1 MNILWHFLCWRFYRF
16 VIYREVKPF
25 FFWFYPPMLYYD
37 VSLHDLVELIIIFE
51 TSPSSSKTKFRCSS
65 YGSFRIADS
74 DSFQRGGDSG
84 PRAETPAKTPAKT
97 PGGCPVPPGSCPGVC
112 PGVWDPETPPPGRRL
127 RSCKPGDSGISHFQ
141 RLFFVGDLYK
151 APFFP
156 IWLLQLSSLSPPL
169 LTLKSLPSFPSLP

>member
-1 MNILWHFLCWRFYRF
+1 MD
-16 VIYREVKPF
+16 
-25 FFWFYPPMLYYD
+25 YD
-37 VSLHDLVELIIIFE
+37 VSLHDLVELVILFE
-51 TSPSSSKTKFRCSS
+51 TSPSSSKTEFGCSS
-65 YGSFRIADS
+65 YGRFHIATS
-74 DSFQRGGDSG
+74 VNFQRGGDSG
-84 PRAETPAKTPAKT
+84 PGPETPAKT

-169 LTLKSLPSFPSLP
+169 LTLKSLPFLPFPPMILAYS